1 MSNYPPNYER
11 WPNQPPPGNYDP
23 QATYTPPPPKKRLRW
38 LPWALA
44 GALVLATIGCIAA
57 MFAADPKG
65 EPVAPKATTQT
76 AQAQPGAAVGKESAK
91 AAKSAAPKKAA
102 SLPTRVGDGTFIVG
116 KDVAAGEYKTKGAEE
131 GIITLCTWRT
141 SKDNSF
147 DKVID
152 FGAADDIAQ
161 PSLVTLK
168 NGQYFK
174 TNGCQPWVR
183 Q

>member
-1 MSNYPPNYER
+1 MTNYPPNYER

-65 EPVAPKATTQT
+65 EPVAPKATPAATKT
-76 AQAQPGAAVGKESAK
+76 AQAQT
-91 AAKSAAPKKAA
+91 AKSAAPKKAA

-116 KDVAAGEYKTKGAEE
+116 KDVAAGEYKSNGAAE
-131 GIITLCTWRT
+131 GIVTLCTWTT
-141 SKDNSF
+141 SRDNSF
-147 DKVID
+147 NKVID

-168 NGQYFK
+168 KGQYFK